1 MNREH
6 IQPNLEDRLH
16 PKLWALLQVMAGL
29 AQERGWQ
36 LYLVGGVV
44 RDLLLASEKCVGV
57 ASPVENLGVSQLDG
71 RPDQTSRA
79 PFQDTDRATLSLPD
93 LDLVVDGGDGNDE
106 RSGVELA
113 RALHDLY
120 PAAKLNI
127 YGKFQTAALEWNRD
141 PQLGCLSIDIAT
153 ARTESYAYPAANPD
167 VIASSIAKDLY
178 RRDFTINA
186 LTIRLTQPH
195 GGELFDLYGGLADLE
210 AKQMRVLHADSFI
223 DDPTRIYRGV
233 RFAIRLGFTIESQTQ
248 VYIRSAIASGIYE
261 RTLAEYPKVPALQT
275 RLKAELKNILQTS
288 YWLPILAKLNE
299 LDALKCLHPHLKLDD
314 ELSRR
319 LEFTDRAITSGR
331 LVANDAVNLPRL
343 SSWLIRLEILLTG
356 LNLADRVQV
365 IHQLQLPD
373 ETFDR
378 LTTLDRSHQE
388 LNTALAST
396 LSISQT
402 VRLLQPYDRI
412 LLLLIAIVAAPK
424 ISAILHQY
432 LTTWIHIKP
441 PINGRDLKALGYK
454 PGAQYHQILDTLLFA
469 TLDNIITDRDSAI
482 AFINKHQIDLLQN

>member
-1 MNREH
+1 VSKHHPAKITNSLTSTASIH
-6 IQPNLEDRLH
+6 TNLAKKLH

-44 RDLLLASEKCVGV
+44 RDLLLA
-57 ASPVENLGVSQLDG
+57 A
-71 RPDQTSRA
+71 
-79 PFQDTDRATLSLPD
+79 DRATLSLPD

-167 VIASSIAKDLY
+167 VIASSIDKDLY

-195 GGELFDLYGGLADLE
+195 GGELFDLYGGLIDLE

-248 VYIRSAIASGIYE
+248 VYIKSAIASGIYE
-261 RTLAEYPKVPALQT
+261 RTLTEYPKVPALQT

-288 YWLPILAKLNE
+288 YWLSILAKLNE
-299 LDALKCLHPHLKLDD
+299 LDALKCLHPDLKLDD
-314 ELSRR
+314 ELRRR
-319 LEFTDRAITSGR
+319 LEFGDRSIA
-331 LVANDAVNLPRL
+331 AVNLPRL
-343 SSWLIRLEILLTG
+343 SPWLIRLEILLTG
-356 LNLADRVQV
+356 LNLADRVRV

-373 ETFDR
+373 ETLDR
-378 LTTLDRSHQE
+378 LTRLDRSHQE
-388 LNTALAST
+388 LNTLLEPE
-396 LSISQT
+396 LSISQI

-412 LLLLIAIVAAPK
+412 LLLLIAIVATPK
-424 ISAILHQY
+424 ISDIVQQY

-482 AFINKHQIDLLQN
+482 AFINKHQKSPD